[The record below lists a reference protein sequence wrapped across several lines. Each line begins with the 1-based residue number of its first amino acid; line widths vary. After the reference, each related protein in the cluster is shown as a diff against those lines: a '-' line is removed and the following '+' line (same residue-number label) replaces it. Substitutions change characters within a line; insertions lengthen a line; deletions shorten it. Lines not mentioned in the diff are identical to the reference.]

1 MKSIKKF
8 KQYKLK
14 VIAIVTAIAMMVVS
28 TNTGLESIISGVQAM
43 AAEAAVTAYGDVN
56 GDGVVNAF
64 DAAMMKRA
72 LQTGSTKINRDAA
85 DVNGNGILDERD
97 VQEEIHYILARSD
110 GFTARIRDTISEVN
124 NEIVTP
130 DEPIE
135 TSLTAEMAAK
145 ADELGSAAAV
155 YEYLYNNMRSEF
167 YYGSRKGAIGAYE

>member
-28 TNTGLESIISGVQAM
+28 TNTGLQSIISGVQAM

-85 DVNGNGILDERD
+85 DVNGNGILDER
-97 VQEEIHYILARSD
+97 
-110 GFTARIRDTISEVN
+110 
-124 NEIVTP
+124 
-130 DEPIE
+130 
-135 TSLTAEMAAK
+135 
-145 ADELGSAAAV
+145 
-155 YEYLYNNMRSEF
+155 
-167 YYGSRKGAIGAYE
+167 